1 MTPGLSYKATG
12 NGISARIPGGLDFT
26 ALHHPVAREGA
37 IFEELP
43 KVEEPPGVVKDK
55 PGVQFQ
61 LGDPARRLAAIKV
74 DFPRAGSGKIMRE
87 ALEVE
92 RCLATYGEWAFQQRL
107 KRDDHMLPAEALI
120 LAGRGQLGRRAPI
133 YAARHPTEP
142 AMRDVLAP
150 QGAGIAVALKPGG
163 VNKEPLGKIDLQP
176 V

>member
-1 MTPGLSYKATG
+1 MPPVLSYKATG
-12 NGISARIPGGLDFT
+12 GRINAGIPGGLDIT
-26 ALHHPVAREGA
+26 ALHRQAARDSA
-37 IFEELP
+37 VLEEL
-43 KVEEPPGVVKDK
+43 PGVVKDK
-55 PGVQFQ
+55 RAIQFQ
-61 LGDPARRLAAIKV
+61 LGDPAGRRFAAIKV

-92 RCLATYGEWAFQQRL
+92 RCLATHGEWAFEQRL
-107 KRDDHMLPAEALI
+107 KRDDHVLPADALI

-150 QGAGIAVALKPGG
+150 QGARIAAALKPGG
-163 VNKEPLGKIDLQP
+163 IDQEPLREIELQP